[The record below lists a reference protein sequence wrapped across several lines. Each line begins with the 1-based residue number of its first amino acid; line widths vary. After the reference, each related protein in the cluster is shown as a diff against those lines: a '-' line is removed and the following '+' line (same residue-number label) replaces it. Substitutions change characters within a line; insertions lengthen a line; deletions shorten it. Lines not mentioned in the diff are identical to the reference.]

1 MRPLAAALALALL
14 TLATAPSRVAAAYPD
29 RVVRLIVAFPPAGT
43 NDIIAR
49 LLAPRL
55 SALWHQPVIVENRA
69 GAGGTIGTDLVARA
83 EPDGYTL
90 LVTPPTPITIS
101 PKLYANLPY
110 DPKTAFAPVTV
121 VSMAPNI
128 LLVNAKTG
136 APSVAA
142 LVAAAR
148 AAPGKLTYASQG
160 RGTTSHLSGALFATD
175 AHLALVHIPYKG
187 SGPAVSDLLAGRVDM
202 MFDAIGNSLGHVRS
216 GALRAIAVASAHRTA
231 ALPDVPTMAE
241 SGFPGFVSVVWYA
254 VFAPAGTP
262 DAVRATIAA
271 AIGGILKD
279 PEVVTRLD
287 ALGNEPAGSAPD
299 AAAAFIRDETVRWTR
314 VVQAAGI
321 TPE

>member
-1 MRPLAAALALALL
+1 MRLRAAALTLALL
-14 TLATAPSRVAAAYPD
+14 ALPTTSRDAAAAYPD

-49 LLAPRL
+49 LLAPHL

-90 LVTPPTPITIS
+90 LVTPPTPITTS

-110 DPKTAFAPVTV
+110 DPRTAFAPITI
-121 VSMAPNI
+121 VSLAPNI
-128 LLVNAKTG
+128 LLVNPKTG

-142 LVAAAR
+142 LVAAAQ

-160 RGTTSHLSGALFATD
+160 RGTTSHLSGALFATEG
-175 AHLALVHIPYKG
+175 HLALVHVPYKG
-187 SGPAVSDLLAGRVDM
+187 SGPAVNDLLAGRVDM
-202 MFDAIGNSLGHVRS
+202 MFDAIGNSLGHVRG
-216 GALRAIAVASAHRTA
+216 GALRALAVASAHRTA

-241 SGFPGFVSVVWYA
+241 SGFSNFRSVVWYA
-254 VFAPAGTP
+254 VVAPAGTP
-262 DAVRATIAA
+262 AAVRATIAT
-271 AIGGILKD
+271 AIGSTLKQ
-279 PEVVTRLD
+279 PEVAARLN
-287 ALGNEPAGSAPD
+287 ALANEPVGNAPD
-299 AAAAFIRDETVRWTR
+299 AAAAFIRDETVRWMR
-314 VVQAAGI
+314 VVEAAGI